1 MLHPIFRAILCITKK
16 PEYKVQNSITF
27 PVLSRKYWSNLRKS
41 TDKSHIVSTQ
51 KSRRY
56 DTKSIGLGKT
66 KRLLIACKYIHHDKK
81 VGNFRIEIK

>member
-1 MLHPIFRAILCITKK
+1 MLHPIFRAIICLTKK
-16 PEYKVQNSITF
+16 PEYEAQKPITF

-51 KSRRY
+51 KSHRY
-56 DTKSIGLGKT
+56 DTKSIGLGRT
-66 KRLLIACKYIHHDKK
+66 KRLLIACKYIHHEKK